1 MNLCNEEFL
10 KRNKID
16 KNELRKNVDS
26 KIYSFSE
33 INPLAEIVY
42 FQKREERKNISIANI
57 VGYNYQ
63 FYSAPNDIIESLD
76 NFFDSEGDGYHSRS
90 VGILEYDRDYILDKL
105 QDSFKMEPMVVA
117 DTGEGKYT
125 ISTNGL
131 HRFTVLRLLY
141 LSEVVQAK
149 GDPRKLDELEKKYTI
164 PVQLQGIE
172 FEKFMDGGHQEKN
185 KRAGTENVASIVG
198 LGKAAELAQI
208 NLENYEKYLMQL
220 RNYFIS
226 QVQEKI
232 QGVKLNGSI
241 NNRLPGNANFSFQ
254 GVEGET
260 LLLNLDAK
268 GICAS
273 SGSACTSGSSNPS
286 HVLSAIGLSP
296 ELAHN
301 SLRVT
306 FGEDNTKEDVDYLVE
321 NLCEIVQKFR
331 S

>member
-16 KNELRKNVDS
+16 KNELTKNVDS

-172 FEKFMDGGHQEKN
+172 FEKTYCKYLIKQTQDPNIRGFRISKIDSCIDENGKYDVTLCKGWDKEKEVRMTQEQLENLLREISDISSEFTQDHITDNVEIKYFNGENRILDKNEFIEFTKQKLIESENFKEIQEKV
-185 KRAGTENVASIVG
+185 K
-198 LGKAAELAQI
+198 
-208 NLENYEKYLMQL
+208 ENYSKYSSFKK
-220 RNYFIS
+220 FIDD
-226 QVQEKI
+226 
-232 QGVKLNGSI
+232 
-241 NNRLPGNANFSFQ
+241 NF
-254 GVEGET
+254 
-260 LLLNLDAK
+260 LDLFPLK
-268 GICAS
+268 DL
-273 SGSACTSGSSNPS
+273 
-286 HVLSAIGLSP
+286 V
-296 ELAHN
+296 
-301 SLRVT
+301 
-306 FGEDNTKEDVDYLVE
+306 VDDEEV
-321 NLCEIVQKFR
+321 NI
-331 S
+331 